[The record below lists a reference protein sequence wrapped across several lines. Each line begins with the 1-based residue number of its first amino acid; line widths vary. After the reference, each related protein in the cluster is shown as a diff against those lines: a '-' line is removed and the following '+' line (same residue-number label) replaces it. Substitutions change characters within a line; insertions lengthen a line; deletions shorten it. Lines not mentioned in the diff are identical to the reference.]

1 MYCPLVHKFASYRV
15 DNLGNLFIFHF
26 PVLVLMHIVFQPG
39 VLSLVAGSRDDV
51 LLEMDMLDGGHR
63 RRCASEDRRET
74 RSWASTGSGSPCS
87 LTILNLY
94 LER

>member
-1 MYCPLVHKFASYRV
+1 
-15 DNLGNLFIFHF
+15 
-26 PVLVLMHIVFQPG
+26 MHIAFVSG

-51 LLEMDMLDGGHR
+51 LLDMDMLDGGHR
-63 RRCASEDRRET
+63 RRWASEDRRDT